1 MAHLKTVSATTKNWS
16 ELPSDV
22 IVVGVFSKGELSP
35 MAKDVDETLLKN
47 DISVDQK
54 IEGFHGDG
62 SIIKMIKLLR
72 SLLKLNE
79 YDVIHIHSGL
89 TGIIF
94 LIAIFPFNLGLL
106 NKMVFTLHNSWNVL
120 TTRNQILD
128 FIVMLLSYKVCT
140 CGVAIKNSIPKTI
153 SFFICNIL
161 DSFSFGK
168 YNWYHKICKVLFFYC
183 SSWSFSISVH
193 FSSY

>member
-1 MAHLKTVSATTKNWS
+1 MKLLRLATTLNS
-16 ELPSDV
+16 TSAPYNQ
-22 IVVGVFSKGELSP
+22 FSLGLKERTTQTFCS
-35 MAKDVDETLLKN
+35 LLRN

-54 IEGFHGDG
+54 IEGLHGDG

-72 SLLKLNE
+72 SLLRLHK

-140 CGVAIKNSIPKTI
+140 CGVASKNSIPKTI
-153 SFFICNIL
+153 SFFIG
-161 DSFSFGK
+161 S
-168 YNWYHKICKVLFFYC
+168 
-183 SSWSFSISVH
+183 
-193 FSSY
+193 